1 MIGKARDRVKLSW
14 KPPLHNPDSVED
26 YVVYKKVEVGDWEE
40 VARTP
45 KTKILIKGLTSNK
58 NEFSVRATNTEIE
71 SLVKSIK
78 AERDPSLG
86 KNAARFTGLSCFT
99 LPYVIEL
106 AVRDEKEMNGDG
118 MMWRWALCLAMFPV
132 SLLLAP
138 VTAPIGA
145 VVGAVKATKEEI
157 ADLTEE

>member
-1 MIGKARDRVKLSW
+1 M
-14 KPPLHNPDSVED
+14 
-26 YVVYKKVEVGDWEE
+26 
-40 VARTP
+40 
-45 KTKILIKGLTSNK
+45 
-58 NEFSVRATNTEIE
+58 RATNTEIE

-78 AERDPSLG
+78 TERDPSLG

-99 LPYVIEL
+99 LPFAIEL
-106 AVRDEKEMNGDG
+106 AVRDEGEVMHSVLNGDG
-118 MMWRWALCLAMFPV
+118 FLWRFALSLAMFPV

-157 ADLTEE
+157 GDLTEE